1 MRNEVLVAGE
11 RCMRALGG
19 DFAYVKRI
27 VLAVSISRRM
37 GCISK
42 NQA

>member
-1 MRNEVLVAGE
+1 MRNEVFVAGE

-27 VLAVSISRRM
+27 VLAVFICTH
-37 GCISK
+37 GLDLK